1 MFVRYSQLMI
11 LSYMLKVPLICSLTH
26 RGLIFGMARTTI
38 ALNLVF
44 AWAYGNRN
52 LGESVVR
59 GSDFGS
65 AGDTVVSPASLVS
78 VETVSLAEAGTA
90 EEEQKPGRIAERA
103 HWSDEVSSVEKTLF
117 KNDKLL
123 QQQLDG
129 KASELS
135 EKIAREDSVIFQ
147 SLNARI
153 GMLDKEIKR
162 VEKMM
167 YGGGSRK

>member
-38 ALNLVF
+38 ALNLVI

-59 GSDFGS
+59 GSDFSS
-65 AGDTVVSPASLVS
+65 AGDTVVSPSSLVS
-78 VETVSLAEAGTA
+78 VEKVSLAEAGTA
-90 EEEQKPGRIAERA
+90 EEEQKPARIAERA
-103 HWSDEVSSVEKTLF
+103 LSAERIAVEKTLF
-117 KNDKLL
+117 NNDKLL

-135 EKIAREDSVIFQ
+135 EKIVREDSVIFQ
-147 SLNARI
+147 ALNARI
-153 GMLDKEIKR
+153 GILDKEIKR

-167 YGGGSRK
+167 YGVRSRV

>member
-1 MFVRYSQLMI
+1 
-11 LSYMLKVPLICSLTH
+11 
-26 RGLIFGMARTTI
+26 MARTTI
-38 ALNLVF
+38 ALNLVI

-59 GSDFGS
+59 GSDFSS
-65 AGDTVVSPASLVS
+65 AGDTVVSPSSLVS
-78 VETVSLAEAGTA
+78 VEKVSLAEAGTA
-90 EEEQKPGRIAERA
+90 EEEQKPARIAERA
-103 HWSDEVSSVEKTLF
+103 LSAERIAVEKTLF

-135 EKIAREDSVIFQ
+135 EKIVREDSVIFQ
-147 SLNARI
+147 ALNARI